1 MPVLKEEIIE
11 DNEEDPE
18 ATLKEATDNI
28 STPDFYTPEVAASH
42 NRIGNL

>member
-18 ATLKEATDNI
+18 ATLKEAADI